1 MPQAFDNAW
10 SSIGGGPA
18 DLSFPDT
25 FLGVWLTESTLTKV
39 ETPLGLEYV
48 PNPQNVQRAL
58 REDLKNKIRYEVAYV
73 KNGKGQVVIDRR
85 HNVKSLMN
93 LYMGRDA
100 ISDARISW
108 NQDDPNKMAV
118 RLPGILAIQRIAIQ
132 TLLRTSSLHLSN
144 FVAGDKGRSLTNKDI
159 DLRNCAWI
167 VTLVRV
173 GN

>member
-1 MPQAFDNAW
+1 M
-10 SSIGGGPA
+10 
-18 DLSFPDT
+18 
-25 FLGVWLTESTLTKV
+25 
-39 ETPLGLEYV
+39 
-48 PNPQNVQRAL
+48 QRAL

-132 TLLRTSSLHLSN
+132 TLLRASSLHLSK
-144 FVAGDKGRSLTNKDI
+144 FVAGDKGRP
-159 DLRNCAWI
+159 
-167 VTLVRV
+167 
-173 GN
+173 